1 MASSFYLV
9 VEPVEI
15 IASDLALSVQDY
27 DVASSVAVANTPQK
41 ALAMLADHPSVR
53 VAFLHAD
60 PMGFAETALGQALA
74 TRHALCVF
82 MGDAAEHA
90 KKAMVVLD
98 RPFSPQ
104 TIAELLDQITKSQA
118 SSRQSVG

>member
-1 MASSFYLV
+1 MASSFYLI
-9 VEPVEI
+9 VEPIEI

-27 DVASSVAVANTPQK
+27 DVAGSVAVASTLQT
-41 ALAMLADHPSVR
+41 ALTLLADHPTVR

-60 PMGFAETALGQALA
+60 PTGFSDTALGQALA
-74 TRHALCVF
+74 ARQALCVF
-82 MGDAAEHA
+82 MGDAAERA

-104 TIAELLDQITKSQA
+104 TIAELLDQIMKSPP
-118 SSRQSVG
+118 SG